1 MGRMTGN
8 PKGSDWYST
17 PRTERK
23 RKGMQLTLS
32 DEAVERL
39 EKLAERRKTSKSKV
53 VEELVMAAPLR

>member
-39 EKLAERRKTSKSKV
+39 EKLAERRKMSKSS
-53 VEELVMAAPLR
+53 